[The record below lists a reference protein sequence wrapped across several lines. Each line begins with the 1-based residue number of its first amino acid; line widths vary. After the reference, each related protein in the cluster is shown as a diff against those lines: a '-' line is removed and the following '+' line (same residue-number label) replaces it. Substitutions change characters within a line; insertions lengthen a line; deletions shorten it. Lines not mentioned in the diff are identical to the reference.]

1 VEKMSSYE
9 SGFSR
14 TFGLSVLIHVFID
27 PCYHPVDFMREK
39 SDPLTPNRMAV
50 VFLMVIII
58 GLPFSRILRFAFDLS
73 LNVRTAMTT
82 SVVGLCIYPILW
94 RSGNRTWS
102 TFARH
107 LLSVFIVGLISLLS
121 LSLIDYYWPD

>member
-1 VEKMSSYE
+1 
-9 SGFSR
+9 
-14 TFGLSVLIHVFID
+14 
-27 PCYHPVDFMREK
+27 
-39 SDPLTPNRMAV
+39 
-50 VFLMVIII
+50 
-58 GLPFSRILRFAFDLS
+58 

-94 RSGNRTWS
+94 RSGNRTWN